1 MKKFILSLIAASSL
15 AGCTI
20 VDYPQKK
27 EEAKKLGI
35 DDIKYFVRNG
45 IYQCEYLVIAGF
57 DGGSSTTVDN
67 GRVMLV
73 KIGRVD
79 DYVATMSVAL
89 PNGAIYSSKNLQ
101 LRKPDGSGT
110 QYFEDPDYL
119 GNSGR
124 PGMTFK
130 YNYLDN
136 GGFSVAIGMVFVD
149 GFSSMSIQTN
159 WCKEVDIKK

>member
-15 AGCTI
+15 AACTI

-27 EEAKKLGI
+27 EEVKKVGI

-57 DGGSSTTVDN
+57 DGASSTTVDN

-89 PNGAIYSSKNLQ
+89 SNGAIYSSKNLQ